1 MDGPLI
7 HLKVIAQDS
16 EFRSFF
22 GRIEDAIISFRDLLT
37 FSNLLLTPFEIESIQ
52 PPHFSPKSFAS
63 YLQIQVHQFNSV
75 HRANLSY
82 IPLNPYGLG
91 LVCLTHYLMLALS
104 F

>member
-1 MDGPLI
+1 M
-7 HLKVIAQDS
+7 IAQDS
-16 EFRSFF
+16 EFRSLF

-52 PPHFSPKSFAS
+52 PPHFSPKSVAS

-75 HRANLSY
+75 NLSNK
-82 IPLNPYGLG
+82 PLNPYGLG